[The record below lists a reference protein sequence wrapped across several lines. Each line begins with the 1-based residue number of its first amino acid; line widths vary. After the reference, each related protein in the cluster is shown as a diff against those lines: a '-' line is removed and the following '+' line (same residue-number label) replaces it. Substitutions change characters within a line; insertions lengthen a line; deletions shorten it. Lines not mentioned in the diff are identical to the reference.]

1 MIFSFQNCLKN
12 ADSPLGSN
20 SEIFEFENILT
31 VEDTIG
37 QAYLGILTLKMGK
50 VIDHSDIYENLRS
63 PLGYQKSKI
72 EIGAFSG
79 GGEGR
84 GLPLPLLGILCQFF
98 YVFSFVWLP

>member
-1 MIFSFQNCLKN
+1 M
-12 ADSPLGSN
+12 
-20 SEIFEFENILT
+20 
-31 VEDTIG
+31 EDTIG

-79 GGEGR
+79 GGGEGFTPPPIR
-84 GLPLPLLGILCQFF
+84 DIVPILLRVFF
-98 YVFSFVWLP
+98 RMASLM